1 MEDGTLKGE
10 AENII
15 PYVSSLWVG
24 EDGVFETGQNRD
36 IRSID
41 ATSGGDID
49 ITDGTVLRL
58 TQRDTNQ
65 ALDASGCLAATVRW

>member
-1 MEDGTLKGE
+1 MG
-10 AENII
+10 
-15 PYVSSLWVG
+15 G
-24 EDGVFETGQNRD
+24 EDGVFETGQNQD

-58 TQRDTNQ
+58 TQQDTNQ
-65 ALDASGCLAATVRW
+65 RWMPRCLAATVRW